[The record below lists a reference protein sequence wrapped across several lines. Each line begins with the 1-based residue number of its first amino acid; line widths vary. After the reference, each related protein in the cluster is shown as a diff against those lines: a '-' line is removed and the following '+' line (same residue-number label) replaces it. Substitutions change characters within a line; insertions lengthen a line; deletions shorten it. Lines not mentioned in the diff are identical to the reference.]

1 MVQWNLANVYGENF
15 LTNISDVIVLVT
27 FGGLTTVFLPKLIKK
42 LEKKLVKRL
51 MLNALTILSDK
62 DSVG

>member
-27 FGGLTTVFLPKLIKK
+27 FGGLTTVFLRKLIKK

-51 MLNALTILSDK
+51 MLN
-62 DSVG
+62 G